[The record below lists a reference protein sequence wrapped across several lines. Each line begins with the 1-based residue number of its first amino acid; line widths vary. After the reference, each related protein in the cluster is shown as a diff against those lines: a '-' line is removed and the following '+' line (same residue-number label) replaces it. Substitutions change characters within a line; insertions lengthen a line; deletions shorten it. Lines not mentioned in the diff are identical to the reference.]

1 MQFFDITNTKP
12 TTLEDI
18 KILCKHIQAG
28 TQEEY
33 LASEGSGKFQ
43 PLELSKEEVASMGN

>member
-1 MQFFDITNTKP
+1 MKFFDITQCEP

-18 KILCKHIQAG
+18 KILCKHIEAG
-28 TQEEY
+28 TSEEY
-33 LASEGSGKFQ
+33 LASEGSDKYQ

>member
-1 MQFFDITNTKP
+1 MQFFDISTTQP
-12 TTLEDI
+12 TTLEEI
-18 KILCKHIQAG
+18 KILCKHIEAG
-28 TQEEY
+28 TSEQY